1 MQTQTIRNKILISF
15 PRIKYLENAPLSYVR
30 VIITDGTLDG
40 RGNVMSLA
48 GVRGLLL
55 EKAEALDDLGDWFN
69 MMQLE
74 VPVGEGEVIQ
84 Y

>member
-1 MQTQTIRNKILISF
+1 MHTQTIRNKILISF
-15 PRIKYLENAPLSYVR
+15 PRIKYLENAPRCYVR

-48 GVRGLLL
+48 GVRGLFL
-55 EKAEALDDLGDWFN
+55 EKAEALDDLGDGFN
-69 MMQLE
+69 MQSE
-74 VPVGEGEVIQ
+74 VRVGEGEVIQ